1 MIRRVLDV
9 LLLSIALAGTV
20 PALRTAREVRRLT
33 IERDRLAK
41 IAGDLVVVDRSKTHW
56 LALDTGEPMHFAW
69 HVYTPANCR
78 LILRSDTVPEASFGF
93 PQGELIV
100 RLRFRDDL
108 QRNKLIFINFEG
120 HESYTYSL
128 DATASGLMRDYE
140 KTLKIE
146 QGGALAT
153 AVVDP
158 ARPFVLLRITLPQ
171 EAVSD
176 AEKKLDE
183 RLRKKLPVLY
193 QLTIPAAT
201 KP

>member
-1 MIRRVLDV
+1 M
-9 LLLSIALAGTV
+9 
-20 PALRTAREVRRLT
+20 T

-41 IAGDLVVVDRSKTHW
+41 IAGDLVVVDRAKTHW

-78 LILRSDTVPEASFGF
+78 LIFRSDIDQEASFTF
-93 PQGELIV
+93 PQGEMIV
-100 RLRFRDDL
+100 RLRLHDDL
-108 QRNKLIFINFEG
+108 QGNKLVFINFTG
-120 HESYTYSL
+120 HSSYTYSL
-128 DATASGLMRDYE
+128 DATVSGLMRDYE

-153 AVVDP
+153 GVVDP

-171 EAVSD
+171 EAVSE
-176 AEKKLDE
+176 AEKKLDD

-193 QLTIPAAT
+193 ELTIPAAT

>member
-1 MIRRVLDV
+1 MKRRILDV
-9 LLLSIALAGTV
+9 LLLSIALAGAV
-20 PALRTAREVRRLT
+20 PAWRTAREVRRLT
-33 IERDRLAK
+33 LERDRLAK
-41 IAGDLVVVDRSKTHW
+41 IAGDLVVVDRSMMHW
-56 LALDTGEPMHFAW
+56 LALDTGEPMYFAW
-69 HVYTPANCR
+69 HVYTPANCQ
-78 LILRSDTVPEASFGF
+78 LILRSDAGQQASFGF

-108 QRNKLIFINFEG
+108 QGNTLVFINFTG
-120 HESYTYSL
+120 HASYTYSL
-128 DATASGLMRDYE
+128 DESVSGLMRDHE

-158 ARPFVLLRITLPQ
+158 ARPFVVLRMTLSK
-171 EAVSD
+171 EASREAD
-176 AEKKLDE
+176 KKLYE

-193 QLTIPAAT
+193 ELTIPAAT